1 ASVRSLR
8 GAGAGRGLQEKGGR
22 TALHLACREG
32 RRDCARHLLA
42 PPGARLYLDCANYDG
57 FTPLHVA
64 VLQKDV
70 EMVKLLLGAG
80 ADLDKAEPSCGRSPL
95 HLAVE
100 AQCPEVVECLLRGG
114 ADPGARMYVG
124 YTPLYSALHRPD
136 RRIPQLLR
144 DFGSQEPDWD
154 SEPESPDDASD
165 DEYDDIIINSGYY
178 KN

>member
-1 ASVRSLR
+1 M
-8 GAGAGRGLQEKGGR
+8 
-22 TALHLACREG
+22 G
-32 RRDCARHLLA
+32 RRGV
-42 PPGARLYLDCANYDG
+42 PPHHPQICPWALPPPP
-57 FTPLHVA
+57 PLPG
-64 VLQKDV
+64 LCRQ
-70 EMVKLLLGAG
+70 
-80 ADLDKAEPSCGRSPL
+80 EPSCGRSPL

-100 AQCPEVVECLLRGG
+100 AQCPEVVECLLRAG

-165 DEYDDIIINSGYY
+165 VSGAAVGTLLPPGGLGG
-178 KN
+178 KLLVVRSPPPPSR